1 MLNTAVSLC
10 KFTGPSNLNSSLS
23 DRLKRLSKN
32 SVSFGGQSLST
43 SSLAAGKIPVTYD
56 TSKNTADE
64 GFMDCAERLCTLS
77 VFWINGFNPYA

>member
-43 SSLAAGKIPVTYD
+43 SSFAAAPNRRV
-56 TSKNTADE
+56 
-64 GFMDCAERLCTLS
+64 
-77 VFWINGFNPYA
+77 